1 MFGKMRL
8 LVGCRSG
15 MTVKFASKFHHGNP
29 FVRGACYLL
38 AVRLPLRGGRCAV
51 RRWCGIGC
59 MRSPSESAA
68 LGARLRDAPWGL
80 AHSVCVCAGI
90 AQERFPCVA
99 RCMDAPRTFCVA
111 VLRLCTRR
119 ALSAVLW
126 RPAHSARICAAP
138 SIVALALCGGRKRQ
152 ENYTAS
158 RPFPRILCFASTCL
172 LGATPARRGIQRGW
186 MPGSPGGRCTGR
198 RRANWS
204 WCS

>member
-1 MFGKMRL
+1 MLFAGSAASFKGRALRCSVLVRCRL
-8 LVGCRSG
+8 HAAFLRRALRS
-15 MTVKFASKFHHGNP
+15 
-29 FVRGACYLL
+29 VRVCAT
-38 AVRLPLRGGRCAV
+38 LRGR
-51 RRWCGIGC
+51 
-59 MRSPSESAA
+59 PTHSA
-68 LGARLRDAPWGL
+68 
-80 AHSVCVCAGI
+80 CICAGI
-90 AQERFPCVA
+90 ARERFSCVA
-99 RCMDAPRTFCVA
+99 RCADAPRTFCVTVPRRCA
-111 VLRLCTRR
+111 RR

-126 RPAHSARICAAP
+126 RPAHSARICAVP

-158 RPFPRILCFASTCL
+158 RPLPRIPCFASTCL

>member
-1 MFGKMRL
+1 M
-8 LVGCRSG
+8 
-15 MTVKFASKFHHGNP
+15 
-29 FVRGACYLL
+29 L

-68 LGARLRDAPWGL
+68 LDARLRDAPWGL
-80 AHSVCVCAGI
+80 AHSACVCAGI

-111 VLRLCTRR
+111 VPRLCTRR

-138 SIVALALCGGRKRQ
+138 FIVALALCGGRKRQ

-158 RPFPRILCFASTCL
+158 RPLPRIPCFASTCL

-186 MPGSPGGRCTGR
+186 MPGSPGGRCAGR

>member
-1 MFGKMRL
+1 M
-8 LVGCRSG
+8 
-15 MTVKFASKFHHGNP
+15 
-29 FVRGACYLL
+29 L
-38 AVRLPLRGGRCAV
+38 AVRLPLREGRCAV

-59 MRSPSESAA
+59 MRSPSESVA
-68 LGARLRDAPWGL
+68 LDARLRDVPWGL
-80 AHSVCVCAGI
+80 AHSACVCAGI

-111 VLRLCTRR
+111 VPRRCTRR

-158 RPFPRILCFASTCL
+158 RPLPRIPRFASICL

-186 MPGSPGGRCTGR
+186 MPGSPSERCTGR

>member
-38 AVRLPLRGGRCAV
+38 AVRLLLRGGRYAV

-68 LGARLRDAPWGL
+68 LDARLRDAPWGL
-80 AHSVCVCAGI
+80 AHSACVCAGI
-90 AQERFPCVA
+90 ARERFSCVA
-99 RCMDAPRTFCVA
+99 RCMDAPRTF
-111 VLRLCTRR
+111 LRRRSEVMRSARVVRRSVEAGAFGAHLRSTVHCSPRALRR
-119 ALSAVLW
+119 AKEAGKLHRFATV
-126 RPAHSARICAAP
+126 ARIP
-138 SIVALALCGGRKRQ
+138 
-152 ENYTAS
+152 
-158 RPFPRILCFASTCL
+158 CFASACS
-172 LGATPARRGIQRGW
+172 LGATPARRGTQRGW
-186 MPGSPGGRCTGR
+186 MPGSPGGRCIGR